1 MKVKRVDFE
10 FKITSRSTLNPR
22 NNRSQFVSLEH
33 KTEKKDRKVSSV
45 ESKKVE

>member
-22 NNRSQFVSLEH
+22 KNRSQFVSLEH
-33 KTEKKDRKVSSV
+33 KTEKNARQVRSV
-45 ESKKVE
+45 ESEKLE

>member
-33 KTEKKDRKVSSV
+33 KTEKNARKVRSV
-45 ESKKVE
+45 GSEKLE

>member
-33 KTEKKDRKVSSV
+33 KTEKNARKLRSLGP
-45 ESKKVE
+45 EKLE